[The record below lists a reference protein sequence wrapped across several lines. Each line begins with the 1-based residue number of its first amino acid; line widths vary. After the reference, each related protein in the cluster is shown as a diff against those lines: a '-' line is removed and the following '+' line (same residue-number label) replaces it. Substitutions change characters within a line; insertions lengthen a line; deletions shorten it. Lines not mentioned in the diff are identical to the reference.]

1 MERESRCE
9 VIIGGASTAAA
20 LAAGGAVFPG
30 SDAAILLPIQV
41 AMVVALSREFGVR
54 PSDSL
59 ITSTVYATVAQAFGK
74 SSAGLLLRW
83 TPIAGSAVR
92 AGVAATMT
100 QAVGRL
106 AIERLKASEESAS
119 G

>member
-1 MERESRCE
+1 MEREARCE
-9 VIIGGASTAAA
+9 MIIGGASTAAA
-20 LAAGGAVFPG
+20 VAAGAAVFPG
-30 SDAAILLPIQV
+30 SDSVILLPIQIS
-41 AMVVALSREFGVR
+41 MVVALSREFGVK
-54 PSDSL
+54 PSDAL

-106 AIERLKASEESAS
+106 AVERLKASEETAPA
-119 G
+119 